1 METEYS
7 VTYWIIAHIIAIIIG
22 GGMGI
27 FIYWLHHHSINLG
40 IIRNGNRII
49 GHRSLLKVLVNP
61 FLRVVGLQIA
71 TNLRNGKLGTPC
83 LTRCTKHKQHFQTS
97 WIYEMERGDYQIEKR
112 RMVV

>member
-22 GGMGI
+22 GGMGV
-27 FIYWLHHHSINLG
+27 FIYWLNHHSINLG

-61 FLRVVGLQIA
+61 FLRVIGLQIA
-71 TNLRNGKLGTPC
+71 TNLRNGQLGKPC
-83 LTRCTKHKQHFQTS
+83 LARCTKRPFRSS
-97 WIYEMERGDYQIEKR
+97 WIYAMERRDYQIEKR
-112 RMVV
+112 RMIV